1 MLPDGDHAPTSLVSG
16 NPFHLPAWMCHRH
29 LRLPVLTQLPSLF
42 LLLVTLSRSLPWWE
56 GPGAAPAPGCMPGTV
71 SFGHGGCESRPGRL
85 VVGVVTRP
93 QALIPVSHLS
103 PQNSLTAL
111 PVSF

>member
-42 LLLVTLSRSLPWWE
+42 LLLLVTLSRSLRGGK
-56 GPGAAPAPGCMPGTV
+56 GPALP
-71 SFGHGGCESRPGRL
+71 
-85 VVGVVTRP
+85 RP
-93 QALIPVSHLS
+93 QAACQARFPSATVGVSHVRGGWLS
-103 PQNSLTAL
+103 ASQAPSPT
-111 PVSF
+111 